1 MLKRELICSLVA
13 AAATF
18 TFSPLIHAEQFPS
31 RAITMIVP
39 FTPGG
44 LTDVVMRMAG
54 AKISESV
61 GQPFIVDNRP
71 SGAGTIG
78 ALAVK
83 QAAPDGYTLFFGH
96 AGTHAVN
103 PSIMKEVTYDPVT
116 DFRPITNLITATHFL
131 VVPFDSPAKTV
142 ADLVT
147 MSKTKPGGLSFASQG
162 IGTGGHVTGEMFR
175 ARAGANFVHVP
186 YRGGAPAATDTAAGR
201 VDFFFSSYLTVRAM
215 IDDKRLRVL
224 AVTSD
229 KRSPVLP
236 NVPTMAEA
244 GFPGVELDFW
254 YGVFAPAK
262 TPDSVVRK
270 LNAEFRAAMKMP
282 EVTKY
287 VTDQVAEVATGTP
300 EDFAA
305 LIAKD
310 SVRLGTLMKATGAK
324 LE

>member
-1 MLKRELICSLVA
+1 MTRKELVCGLVA
-13 AAATF
+13 VVATL
-18 TFSPLIHAEQFPS
+18 TVGPLAQAQQFPS
-31 RAITMIVP
+31 RPITMIVP

-54 AKISESV
+54 AKISERI
-61 GQPFIVDNRP
+61 GQSFIIDNRP
-71 SGAGTIG
+71 GGAGTVG
-78 ALAVK
+78 AVAVK

-96 AGTHAVN
+96 AGTHAIN
-103 PSIMKEVTYDPVT
+103 PSIMKEVAYNPVS
-116 DFRPITNLITATHFL
+116 DFQPVTNLITATHFL

-147 MSKTKPGGLSFASQG
+147 MSKSKPGGLSFASQG
-162 IGTGGHVTGEMFR
+162 IGTGGHVAGEMFR
-175 ARAGANFVHVP
+175 AKADANFVHVP
-186 YRGGAPAATDTAAGR
+186 YRGGAPAATDTVAGR

-244 GFPGVELDFW
+244 GFAGVELDFW

-262 TPDSVVRK
+262 TPEAVVRK
-270 LNAEFRAAMKMP
+270 LNSEFAAAMKTP
-282 EVTKY
+282 EVSKY
-287 VTDQVAEVATGTP
+287 VTDQAAEVAVGTP
-300 EDFAA
+300 EEFAA

-310 SVRLGTLMKATGAK
+310 SARLGTLMKATGAK